1 MDGGDWDEVC
11 KLEKNF
17 GHEKVQ
23 QKVLNHSFQEI
34 FCFLNLKD
42 SNLCSLNHINI
53 FLSSLKL
60 FEVFVFQ
67 QLKKLL
73 FQIFFNN

>member
-23 QKVLNHSFQEI
+23 QKVLNHSF
-34 FCFLNLKD
+34 
-42 SNLCSLNHINI
+42 
-53 FLSSLKL
+53 
-60 FEVFVFQ
+60 
-67 QLKKLL
+67 
-73 FQIFFNN
+73 